1 MKILIGIFA
10 LFAICWSAHGGGPC
24 AVSYHAPS
32 VYHAPTYHAPSYNYA
47 SLATTYV
54 PVALT
59 VPTFYVGGTLPV
71 SVGAGSQGV
80 DANLVQELRT
90 LVQTL
95 QASRQ
100 PSAQPQPMTY
110 ASNQPQKLSASGGA
124 IAQHC
129 GKCHG
134 SRSEGGFSLSS
145 LTPRDIGKSMEQV
158 LSGAMPQGSKLEPQA
173 IGDLMMEFS
182 KLLK

>member
-1 MKILIGIFA
+1 MKTILSILA
-10 LFAICWSAHGGGPC
+10 LGLLCWSADASGC
-24 AVSYHAPS
+24 AVSYHAPTHAT
-32 VYHAPTYHAPSYNYA
+32 YAPTYHQSYA
-47 SLATTYV
+47 ALATTYV
-54 PVALT
+54 PVPLV